1 MYIKKTDFNFAN
13 SELLMEQFMIV
24 VLLANTACK
33 WRDCIGRVPFAE
45 TYYKEQLLAFRG
57 QAFKL
62 NKMVDEQ
69 LLERVPRDATQELID
84 EMFLKKVI
92 YPIDYD
98 VAQAM
103 LREMRAERKRR
114 AKLFDFG
121 R

>member
-1 MYIKKTDFNFAN
+1 MYIKKTDINFSK

-24 VLLANTACK
+24 VLLANLVCK
-33 WRDCIGRVPFAE
+33 WRDCINTVHFAE
-45 TYYKEQLLAFRG
+45 DMYKHQLLAFRG

-69 LLERVPRDATQELID
+69 LLERVPREATQELID

-98 VAQAM
+98 IAQAM
-103 LREMRAERKRR
+103 LKEMRKEQKKRS
-114 AKLFDFG
+114 KLFDFG